1 MMKRIK
7 AKGASA
13 PASRR
18 VAKDAENPELT
29 AKEISAM
36 KPFREVLPDLAAAMD
51 REIIKRG
58 RPKLESPKEAVT
70 LRLDPATVAKFK
82 ASGSDWRSR
91 MGRVL
96 DKAKV

>member
-7 AKGASA
+7 AKGASGTET
-13 PASRR
+13 RR
-18 VAKDAENPELT
+18 AAKDAENPALT
-29 AKEISAM
+29 AGEISAM
-36 KPFREVLPDLAAAMD
+36 RPFRELLPVLAAAMD
-51 REIIKRG
+51 HEIGKRG
-58 RPKLESPKEAVT
+58 RPKLENPKEAVT